1 MDFSVDTITF
11 KKGDDIIEEGTLGDC
26 AYIVEQGSVEVSK
39 VTPHGEKQVLGVLE
53 KSEIFGEMGLID
65 GLPRCATVTALE
77 NCVMS
82 VCSRETFNSLADH
95 NPESLLPIFKVLVR
109 RLRST
114 LSLVEALQ
122 KVIGNDN
129 KSENLNVIYQAMAA
143 TRSETIEI
151 ENLSTEIQ
159 KHTAHGSLIEDHSL
173 NQPTPPGSATVFD
186 TPDSQTPETT
196 PATIQE
202 MEKHALVEALKISGG
217 NVKQVAQS
225 LGISRTT
232 CYRKIKKYQIRTIK
246 KYQIEH

>member
-1 MDFSVDTITF
+1 MDTITF

-26 AYIVEQGSVEVSK
+26 AYIIEQGSVEVSK
-39 VTPHGEKQVLGVLE
+39 LTPHGEKQVLGVLE

-114 LSLVEALQ
+114 LSLVGALQ

-129 KSENLNVIYQAMAA
+129 ENESLNVIYQTMVA

-151 ENLSTEIQ
+151 ANLSTEIQ
-159 KHTAHGSLIEDHSL
+159 KHTAHGSIIKDHSL
-173 NQPTPPGSATVFD
+173 DQPSLSGSTTVFGALGSQTLETTSATL
-186 TPDSQTPETT
+186 
-196 PATIQE
+196 QE
-202 MEKHALVEALKISGG
+202 MEKHALVEALKIAGG
-217 NVKQVAQS
+217 NVKQVAES

-232 CYRKIKKYQIRTIK
+232 CYRKIEKYQIKQIK
-246 KYQIEH
+246 KYQIE

>member
-1 MDFSVDTITF
+1 VDTITF
-11 KKGDDIIEEGTLGDC
+11 KKGEDVIEEGTLGDC

-39 VTPHGEKQVLGVLE
+39 LTPHGEKQVLGVLG

-77 NCVMS
+77 TCVLS
-82 VCSRETFNSLADH
+82 VCSKETFNNLADH

-114 LSLVEALQ
+114 HALVEALQ
-122 KVIGNDN
+122 KNIGDN
-129 KSENLNVIYQAMAA
+129 RGGSLNVIYQAMAA

-159 KHTAHGSLIEDHSL
+159 KHTAHGSLIKDHSL
-173 NQPTPPGSATVFD
+173 NQPTPSGSTTVFD
-186 TPDSQTPETT
+186 TPDSQNLATT

-232 CYRKIKKYQIRTIK
+232 CYRKIKKYRIRKIK

>member
-1 MDFSVDTITF
+1 VDTITF

-39 VTPHGEKQVLGVLE
+39 VTPHGEKQVLGVLK

-114 LSLVEALQ
+114 LSLVGALQ
-122 KVIGNDN
+122 KVIGDDN
-129 KSENLNVIYQAMAA
+129 ENESLNIIYQTMVA

-159 KHTAHGSLIEDHSL
+159 KHTDHGSIIKDHSL
-173 NQPTPPGSATVFD
+173 DQPTPSGSPTVFD
-186 TPDSQTPETT
+186 TPGSQTLETT
-196 PATIQE
+196 SATLQE
-202 MEKHALVEALKISGG
+202 MEKHALVEALKIAGG
-217 NVKQVAQS
+217 NVKQVAES

-232 CYRKIKKYQIRTIK
+232 CYRKIEKYQIKQIK
-246 KYQIEH
+246 KYQIE

>member
-1 MDFSVDTITF
+1 MDTVDF
-11 KKGDDIIEEGTLGDC
+11 KKGKDIIEEGTLGDC
-26 AYIVEQGSVEVSK
+26 AYIIEQGSVEVSK
-39 VTPHGEKQVLGVLE
+39 LTPHGEKQVLGVLE

-114 LSLVEALQ
+114 LSLVGALQ

-129 KSENLNVIYQAMAA
+129 ENESLNVIYQTMVA

-159 KHTAHGSLIEDHSL
+159 KHTAHGSIIKDHSL
-173 NQPTPPGSATVFD
+173 DQPTLSGSTTVFGASGSQTLETASATL
-186 TPDSQTPETT
+186 
-196 PATIQE
+196 QE
-202 MEKHALVEALKISGG
+202 MEKHALVEALKIAGG
-217 NVKQVAQS
+217 NVKQVAES

-232 CYRKIKKYQIRTIK
+232 CYRKIKKYQIKQIK
-246 KYQIEH
+246 KYQIE

>member
-1 MDFSVDTITF
+1 
-11 KKGDDIIEEGTLGDC
+11 
-26 AYIVEQGSVEVSK
+26 
-39 VTPHGEKQVLGVLE
+39 
-53 KSEIFGEMGLID
+53 
-65 GLPRCATVTALE
+65 
-77 NCVMS
+77 
-82 VCSRETFNSLADH
+82 
-95 NPESLLPIFKVLVR
+95 
-109 RLRST
+109 
-114 LSLVEALQ
+114 
-122 KVIGNDN
+122 
-129 KSENLNVIYQAMAA
+129 MAA

-159 KHTAHGSLIEDHSL
+159 KHTAHGSLIKDHSL
-173 NQPTPPGSATVFD
+173 NQPTPSGSTTVFD

-232 CYRKIKKYQIRTIK
+232 CYRKIKKYQIRKIK

>member
-1 MDFSVDTITF
+1 MDTVDF
-11 KKGDDIIEEGTLGDC
+11 KKGEGIIEEGTLGDC
-26 AYIVEQGSVEVSK
+26 AYIIEQGSVEVSK
-39 VTPHGEKQVLGVLE
+39 LTPHGEKQVLGVLE

-114 LSLVEALQ
+114 LSLVGALQ

-129 KSENLNVIYQAMAA
+129 ENESLNVIYQTMVA

-159 KHTAHGSLIEDHSL
+159 KHTAHGSIIKDHSL
-173 NQPTPPGSATVFD
+173 DQPTLSGSTTVFGASGSQTLETASATL
-186 TPDSQTPETT
+186 
-196 PATIQE
+196 QE
-202 MEKHALVEALKISGG
+202 MEKHALVEALKIAGG
-217 NVKQVAQS
+217 NVKQVAES

-232 CYRKIKKYQIRTIK
+232 CYRKIEKYQIKQIK
-246 KYQIEH
+246 KYQIE

>member
-1 MDFSVDTITF
+1 MDTVDF

-26 AYIVEQGSVEVSK
+26 AYIIEQGSVEVSK
-39 VTPHGEKQVLGVLE
+39 LTPHGEKQVLGVLE

-114 LSLVEALQ
+114 LSLVGALQ

-129 KSENLNVIYQAMAA
+129 ENESLNVIYQTMVA

-159 KHTAHGSLIEDHSL
+159 KHTAHGSIIKDHSL
-173 NQPTPPGSATVFD
+173 DQPILSGSTTVFGASGSQTLETASATL
-186 TPDSQTPETT
+186 
-196 PATIQE
+196 QE
-202 MEKHALVEALKISGG
+202 MEKHALVEALKIAGG
-217 NVKQVAQS
+217 NVKQVAES

-232 CYRKIKKYQIRTIK
+232 CYRKIKKYQIKQIK
-246 KYQIEH
+246 KYQIE

>member
-1 MDFSVDTITF
+1 MDTITF

-26 AYIVEQGSVEVSK
+26 AYIIEQGSVEVSK
-39 VTPHGEKQVLGVLE
+39 VTPHGEKQVLGVLK

-114 LSLVEALQ
+114 LSLVGALQ

-129 KSENLNVIYQAMAA
+129 ENESLNVIYQTMVA

-159 KHTAHGSLIEDHSL
+159 KHTAHGSIIKDHSL
-173 NQPTPPGSATVFD
+173 DQPTLSGSTTVFGASGSQTLETASATL
-186 TPDSQTPETT
+186 
-196 PATIQE
+196 QE
-202 MEKHALVEALKISGG
+202 MEKHALVEALKIAGG
-217 NVKQVAQS
+217 NVKQVAES

-232 CYRKIKKYQIRTIK
+232 CYRKIKKYQIKQIK
-246 KYQIEH
+246 KYQIE

>member
-1 MDFSVDTITF
+1 MDTVDF
-11 KKGDDIIEEGTLGDC
+11 KKGEDIIEEGTLGDC
-26 AYIVEQGSVEVSK
+26 AYIIEQGSVEVSK
-39 VTPHGEKQVLGVLE
+39 LTPHGEKQVLGVLE

-114 LSLVEALQ
+114 LSLVGALQ

-129 KSENLNVIYQAMAA
+129 ENESLNVIYQTMVA

-159 KHTAHGSLIEDHSL
+159 KHTAHGSIIKDHSL
-173 NQPTPPGSATVFD
+173 DQPTLSGSTTVFGASGSQTLETTSATL
-186 TPDSQTPETT
+186 
-196 PATIQE
+196 QE
-202 MEKHALVEALKISGG
+202 MEKHALVEALKIAGG
-217 NVKQVAQS
+217 NVKQVAES

-232 CYRKIKKYQIRTIK
+232 CYRKIKKYQIKQIK
-246 KYQIEH
+246 KYQIE

>member
-1 MDFSVDTITF
+1 MDTISF
-11 KKGDDIIEEGTLGDC
+11 KKGEEIIEEGALGDC
-26 AYIVEQGSVEVSK
+26 AYIIEQGSVEVSK
-39 VTPHGEKQVLGVLE
+39 LTPYGEKQVLAVLE

-82 VCSRETFNSLADH
+82 VCSKETFNNLADH

-114 LSLVEALQ
+114 LTLVEALQ
-122 KVIGNDN
+122 KNIGKNGN
-129 KSENLNVIYQAMAA
+129 GSLNVIYRAMAA

-151 ENLSTEIQ
+151 ENLSSEIQ
-159 KHTAHGSLIEDHSL
+159 KHTAHGSIIKDHSL
-173 NQPTPPGSATVFD
+173 NQLTPSGSITVFD
-186 TPDSQTPETT
+186 TPGSQTLETT
-196 PATIQE
+196 TATIQE
-202 MEKHALVEALKISGG
+202 MEKYALVEALKIAGG

-232 CYRKIKKYQIRTIK
+232 CYRKIKKYQIRKIK
-246 KYQIEH
+246 TYQIEQK

>member
-1 MDFSVDTITF
+1 MDTITF
-11 KKGDDIIEEGTLGDC
+11 KKGEDIIEEGTLGDC

-65 GLPRCATVTALE
+65 GLPRCVTVTALE

-114 LSLVEALQ
+114 LSLVGALQ

-129 KSENLNVIYQAMAA
+129 ENESLNVIYQTMVA

-159 KHTAHGSLIEDHSL
+159 KHTAHGSIIKDHSL
-173 NQPTPPGSATVFD
+173 DQPTLSGSTTVFGASGSQTLETASATL
-186 TPDSQTPETT
+186 
-196 PATIQE
+196 QE
-202 MEKHALVEALKISGG
+202 MEKHALVEALKIAGG
-217 NVKQVAQS
+217 NVKQVAES

-232 CYRKIKKYQIRTIK
+232 CYRKIKKYQIKQIK
-246 KYQIEH
+246 KYQIE

>member
-1 MDFSVDTITF
+1 MDTVDF
-11 KKGDDIIEEGTLGDC
+11 KKGEDIIEEGTLGDC
-26 AYIVEQGSVEVSK
+26 AYIIEQGSVEVSK
-39 VTPHGEKQVLGVLE
+39 LTPHGEKQVLGVLG

-114 LSLVEALQ
+114 LSLVGALQ

-129 KSENLNVIYQAMAA
+129 ENESLNVIYQTMVA

-159 KHTAHGSLIEDHSL
+159 KHTAHGSIIKDHSL
-173 NQPTPPGSATVFD
+173 DQPTPSGSTTVFD
-186 TPDSQTPETT
+186 TPGSQTLETT
-196 PATIQE
+196 SATLQE
-202 MEKHALVEALKISGG
+202 MEKHALVEALKIAGG
-217 NVKQVAQS
+217 NVKQVAES

-232 CYRKIKKYQIRTIK
+232 CYRKIEKYQIKQIK
-246 KYQIEH
+246 KYQIE

>member
-1 MDFSVDTITF
+1 MDTITF
-11 KKGDDIIEEGTLGDC
+11 KKGEDVIEEGTLGDC

-39 VTPHGEKQVLGVLE
+39 LTPHGEKQVLGVLG

-77 NCVMS
+77 TCVLS
-82 VCSRETFNSLADH
+82 VCSKETFNNLADH

-114 LSLVEALQ
+114 LALVEALQ
-122 KVIGNDN
+122 KNIGD
-129 KSENLNVIYQAMAA
+129 SRGGSLNVIYQAMAA

-159 KHTAHGSLIEDHSL
+159 KHTAHGSLIKDHSL
-173 NQPTPPGSATVFD
+173 NQPAPSGSTTVFD

-202 MEKHALVEALKISGG
+202 MEKHALVEALKIAGG
-217 NVKQVAQS
+217 NVKQVAES

-232 CYRKIKKYQIRTIK
+232 CYRKIKKYQIKQIK
-246 KYQIEH
+246 KYQIE

>member
-1 MDFSVDTITF
+1 MDTITF
-11 KKGDDIIEEGTLGDC
+11 KKGEDIIEEGTLGDC

-114 LSLVEALQ
+114 LSLVGALQ

-129 KSENLNVIYQAMAA
+129 ENESLNVIYQTMVA

-159 KHTAHGSLIEDHSL
+159 KHTAHGSIIKDHSL
-173 NQPTPPGSATVFD
+173 DQPTPSGSTTVFD
-186 TPDSQTPETT
+186 TPGSQTLGTT
-196 PATIQE
+196 SATLEE
-202 MEKHALVEALKISGG
+202 MEKHALVEALKIAGG
-217 NVKQVAQS
+217 NVKQVAES

-232 CYRKIKKYQIRTIK
+232 CYRKIKKYQIKQIK
-246 KYQIEH
+246 KYKIE

>member
-1 MDFSVDTITF
+1 MDTITF

-26 AYIVEQGSVEVSK
+26 AYIIEQGSVEVSK
-39 VTPHGEKQVLGVLE
+39 LTPHGEKQVLGVLE

-114 LSLVEALQ
+114 LSLVGALQ

-129 KSENLNVIYQAMAA
+129 ENESLNVIYQTMVA

-159 KHTAHGSLIEDHSL
+159 KHTAHGSIIKDHSL
-173 NQPTPPGSATVFD
+173 DQPTPSRTTTVFD
-186 TPDSQTPETT
+186 TPGSQTLETT
-196 PATIQE
+196 SATLQE
-202 MEKHALVEALKISGG
+202 MEKHALVEALKIAGG
-217 NVKQVAQS
+217 NVKQVAES

-232 CYRKIKKYQIRTIK
+232 CYRKIKKYQIKQIK
-246 KYQIEH
+246 KYQIE

>member
-1 MDFSVDTITF
+1 MDTITF
-11 KKGDDIIEEGTLGDC
+11 KKGEDVIEEGTLGDC

-39 VTPHGEKQVLGVLE
+39 LTPHGEKQVLGVLG

-77 NCVMS
+77 TCVLS
-82 VCSRETFNSLADH
+82 VCSKETFNNLADH

-114 LSLVEALQ
+114 HALVEALQ
-122 KVIGNDN
+122 KNIGDN
-129 KSENLNVIYQAMAA
+129 RGGSLNVIYQAMAA

-159 KHTAHGSLIEDHSL
+159 KHTAHGSLIKDHSL
-173 NQPTPPGSATVFD
+173 NQPTPSGSTTVFD

-232 CYRKIKKYQIRTIK
+232 CYRKIKKYRIRKIK
-246 KYQIEH
+246 MYQIEH

>member
-1 MDFSVDTITF
+1 MDTVDF
-11 KKGDDIIEEGTLGDC
+11 KKGEDIIEEGTLGDC
-26 AYIVEQGSVEVSK
+26 AYIIEQGSVEVSK
-39 VTPHGEKQVLGVLE
+39 LTPHGEKQVLGVLE

-114 LSLVEALQ
+114 LSLVGALQ

-129 KSENLNVIYQAMAA
+129 ENESLNVIYQTMVA

-159 KHTAHGSLIEDHSL
+159 KHTAHGSIIKDHSL
-173 NQPTPPGSATVFD
+173 DQPIPSGRTTVFD
-186 TPDSQTPETT
+186 TPGSQTLGTT
-196 PATIQE
+196 TATLEE
-202 MEKHALVEALKISGG
+202 MEKHALVEALKIAG
-217 NVKQVAQS
+217 
-225 LGISRTT
+225 
-232 CYRKIKKYQIRTIK
+232 YQPD
-246 KYQIEH
+246 YLL

>member
-1 MDFSVDTITF
+1 MDTVDF
-11 KKGDDIIEEGTLGDC
+11 KKGEDIIEEETLGDC
-26 AYIVEQGSVEVSK
+26 AYIIEQGSVEVSK
-39 VTPHGEKQVLGVLE
+39 LTPHGEKQVLGVLE

-114 LSLVEALQ
+114 LSLVGALQ

-129 KSENLNVIYQAMAA
+129 ENESLNVIYQTMVA

-159 KHTAHGSLIEDHSL
+159 KHTAHGSIIKDHSL
-173 NQPTPPGSATVFD
+173 DQPTPSGSTTVFD
-186 TPDSQTPETT
+186 TPGSQTLETT
-196 PATIQE
+196 SATLQE
-202 MEKHALVEALKISGG
+202 MEKHALVEALKIAGG
-217 NVKQVAQS
+217 NVKQVAES

-232 CYRKIKKYQIRTIK
+232 CYRKIKKYQIKQIK
-246 KYQIEH
+246 KYQIE

>member
-1 MDFSVDTITF
+1 MDTVDF
-11 KKGDDIIEEGTLGDC
+11 KKGEDIIEEGTLGDC

-39 VTPHGEKQVLGVLE
+39 VTPHGEKQVLGVLK

-114 LSLVEALQ
+114 LSLVGALQ

-129 KSENLNVIYQAMAA
+129 ENESLNVIYQTMVA

-159 KHTAHGSLIEDHSL
+159 KHTAHGSIIKDHSL
-173 NQPTPPGSATVFD
+173 DQPTLSGSTTVFGASGSQTLETASATL
-186 TPDSQTPETT
+186 
-196 PATIQE
+196 QE
-202 MEKHALVEALKISGG
+202 MEKHALVEALKIAGG
-217 NVKQVAQS
+217 NVKQVAES

-232 CYRKIKKYQIRTIK
+232 CYRKIKKYQIKQIK
-246 KYQIEH
+246 KYQIE

>member
-1 MDFSVDTITF
+1 VDTITF

-39 VTPHGEKQVLGVLE
+39 VTPHGEKQVLGVLK

-114 LSLVEALQ
+114 LSLVGALQ

-129 KSENLNVIYQAMAA
+129 ENESLNVIYQTMVA
-143 TRSETIEI
+143 TRSETMEI

-159 KHTAHGSLIEDHSL
+159 KHTAHGSLIKDHSL
-173 NQPTPPGSATVFD
+173 DQPTPSGSTTVFD
-186 TPDSQTPETT
+186 TPGSQTLETT
-196 PATIQE
+196 SATLQE
-202 MEKHALVEALKISGG
+202 MEKHALVEALKIAGG
-217 NVKQVAQS
+217 NVKQVAES

-232 CYRKIKKYQIRTIK
+232 CYRKIKKYQIKQIK
-246 KYQIEH
+246 KYQIE

>member
-1 MDFSVDTITF
+1 MDTVDF
-11 KKGDDIIEEGTLGDC
+11 KKGKDIIEEGTLGDC
-26 AYIVEQGSVEVSK
+26 AYIIEQGSVEVSK
-39 VTPHGEKQVLGVLE
+39 LTPHGEKQVLGVLE

-114 LSLVEALQ
+114 LSLVGALQ

-129 KSENLNVIYQAMAA
+129 ENESLNVIYQTMVA

-159 KHTAHGSLIEDHSL
+159 KHTAHGSIIKDHSL
-173 NQPTPPGSATVFD
+173 DQPTPSGSTTVFD
-186 TPDSQTPETT
+186 TPGSQTLETT
-196 PATIQE
+196 SATLQE
-202 MEKHALVEALKISGG
+202 MEKHALVEALKIAGG
-217 NVKQVAQS
+217 NVKQVAES

-232 CYRKIKKYQIRTIK
+232 CYRKIKKYQIKQIK
-246 KYQIEH
+246 KYQIE

>member
-1 MDFSVDTITF
+1 VDTITF
-11 KKGDDIIEEGTLGDC
+11 KKGEDVIEEGTLGDC
-26 AYIVEQGSVEVSK
+26 AYIVEPGSVEVSK
-39 VTPHGEKQVLGVLE
+39 LTPHGEKQVLGVLG

-77 NCVMS
+77 TCVLS
-82 VCSRETFNSLADH
+82 VCSKETFNNLADH

-114 LSLVEALQ
+114 HALVEALQ
-122 KVIGNDN
+122 RNIGD
-129 KSENLNVIYQAMAA
+129 SRSGSLNVIYQAMAA

-159 KHTAHGSLIEDHSL
+159 KHTAHGSIIKDHSL
-173 NQPTPPGSATVFD
+173 DQPTLSGSTAVFGAPGS
-186 TPDSQTPETT
+186 QTLETT
-196 PATIQE
+196 SATLQE

-232 CYRKIKKYQIRTIK
+232 CYRKIKKYQIRKIK

>member
-1 MDFSVDTITF
+1 MDTVDF
-11 KKGDDIIEEGTLGDC
+11 KKGKDIIQEGTLGDC
-26 AYIVEQGSVEVSK
+26 AYIIEQGSVEVSK
-39 VTPHGEKQVLGVLE
+39 LTPHGEKQVLGVLE

-114 LSLVEALQ
+114 LSLVGALQ

-129 KSENLNVIYQAMAA
+129 ENESLNVIYQTMVA

-159 KHTAHGSLIEDHSL
+159 KHTAHGSIIKDHSL
-173 NQPTPPGSATVFD
+173 DQPTLSGSTTVFGASGSQTLETASATL
-186 TPDSQTPETT
+186 
-196 PATIQE
+196 QE
-202 MEKHALVEALKISGG
+202 MEKHALVEALKIAGG
-217 NVKQVAQS
+217 NVKQVAES

-232 CYRKIKKYQIRTIK
+232 CYRKIKKYQIKQIK
-246 KYQIEH
+246 KYQIE

>member
-1 MDFSVDTITF
+1 MDTVDF
-11 KKGDDIIEEGTLGDC
+11 KKGEDIIEEGTLGDC
-26 AYIVEQGSVEVSK
+26 AYIIEQGSVEVSK
-39 VTPHGEKQVLGVLE
+39 LTPHGEKQVLGVLE

-114 LSLVEALQ
+114 LSLVGALQ

-129 KSENLNVIYQAMAA
+129 ENESLNVIYQTMVA

-159 KHTAHGSLIEDHSL
+159 KHTAHGSLIKDHSL
-173 NQPTPPGSATVFD
+173 NQPTPSGSTTVFD
-186 TPDSQTPETT
+186 TPGSQTLETT
-196 PATIQE
+196 SATLQE
-202 MEKHALVEALKISGG
+202 MEKHALVEALKIAGG
-217 NVKQVAQS
+217 NVKQVAES

-232 CYRKIKKYQIRTIK
+232 CYRKIKKYQIKQIK
-246 KYQIEH
+246 KYQIE

>member
-1 MDFSVDTITF
+1 MDTVDF
-11 KKGDDIIEEGTLGDC
+11 KKGEDIIEEGTLGDC
-26 AYIVEQGSVEVSK
+26 AYIIEQGSVEVSK
-39 VTPHGEKQVLGVLE
+39 LTPHGEKQVLGVLE

-114 LSLVEALQ
+114 LSLVGALQ

-129 KSENLNVIYQAMAA
+129 ENESLNVIYQTMVA

-159 KHTAHGSLIEDHSL
+159 KHTAHGSIIKDHSL
-173 NQPTPPGSATVFD
+173 DQPTSSGGTTVFD
-186 TPDSQTPETT
+186 TPGSQTLETT
-196 PATIQE
+196 SATLQE
-202 MEKHALVEALKISGG
+202 MEKHALVEALKIAGG
-217 NVKQVAQS
+217 NVKQVAES

-232 CYRKIKKYQIRTIK
+232 CYRKIKKYQIKQIK
-246 KYQIEH
+246 KYQIE

>member
-1 MDFSVDTITF
+1 MDTITF

-26 AYIVEQGSVEVSK
+26 AYIIEQGSVEVSK
-39 VTPHGEKQVLGVLE
+39 LTPHGEKQVLGVLE

-114 LSLVEALQ
+114 LSLVGALQ

-129 KSENLNVIYQAMAA
+129 ENESLNVIYQTMVA

-159 KHTAHGSLIEDHSL
+159 KHTAHGSIIKDHSL
-173 NQPTPPGSATVFD
+173 DQPTLSGSTAVFGAQGSQTLETTSATL
-186 TPDSQTPETT
+186 
-196 PATIQE
+196 QE
-202 MEKHALVEALKISGG
+202 MEKHALVEALKIAGG
-217 NVKQVAQS
+217 NVKQVAES

-232 CYRKIKKYQIRTIK
+232 CYRKIKKYQIKQIK
-246 KYQIEH
+246 KYQIE

>member
-1 MDFSVDTITF
+1 MDTVDF
-11 KKGDDIIEEGTLGDC
+11 KKGKDIIEEGTLGDC
-26 AYIVEQGSVEVSK
+26 AYIIEQGSVEVSK
-39 VTPHGEKQVLGVLE
+39 LTPHGEKQVLGVLE

-114 LSLVEALQ
+114 LSLVGALQ
-122 KVIGNDN
+122 KVIGHDN
-129 KSENLNVIYQAMAA
+129 KNESLNVIYQTMVA

-159 KHTAHGSLIEDHSL
+159 KHTVGSIIKDHSL
-173 NQPTPPGSATVFD
+173 DQPTPSGSTAVFGAPGSQ
-186 TPDSQTPETT
+186 SLETT
-196 PATIQE
+196 SATLQE
-202 MEKHALVEALKISGG
+202 MEKHALVKALKIAGG
-217 NVKQVAQS
+217 NVKQVAES

-232 CYRKIKKYQIRTIK
+232 CYRKIKKYQIKQIK
-246 KYQIEH
+246 KYQIE

>member
-1 MDFSVDTITF
+1 MDTITF

-26 AYIVEQGSVEVSK
+26 AYIIEQGSVEVSK
-39 VTPHGEKQVLGVLE
+39 LTPHGEKQVLGVLE

-114 LSLVEALQ
+114 LSLVGALQ

-129 KSENLNVIYQAMAA
+129 ENESLNVIYQTMVA

-159 KHTAHGSLIEDHSL
+159 KHTAHGSIIKDHSL
-173 NQPTPPGSATVFD
+173 DQPTPSGSTTVFD
-186 TPDSQTPETT
+186 ALGSQTLETT
-196 PATIQE
+196 SATLQE
-202 MEKHALVEALKISGG
+202 MEKYALVEALKIAGG
-217 NVKQVAQS
+217 NVKQVAES

-232 CYRKIKKYQIRTIK
+232 CYRKIKKYQIKQIK
-246 KYQIEH
+246 KYQIE

>member
-1 MDFSVDTITF
+1 MDTVDF
-11 KKGDDIIEEGTLGDC
+11 KKGEDIIEEGTLGDC
-26 AYIVEQGSVEVSK
+26 AYIIEQGSVEVSK
-39 VTPHGEKQVLGVLE
+39 LTPHGEKQVLGVLE

-114 LSLVEALQ
+114 LSLVGALQ

-129 KSENLNVIYQAMAA
+129 ENESLNVIYQTMVA

-159 KHTAHGSLIEDHSL
+159 KHTAHGSIIKDHSL
-173 NQPTPPGSATVFD
+173 DQPTPSGSTAVFG
-186 TPDSQTPETT
+186 TPDSQTLETT
-196 PATIQE
+196 SATLQE
-202 MEKHALVEALKISGG
+202 MEKHALVEALKIAGG
-217 NVKQVAQS
+217 NVKQVAES

-232 CYRKIKKYQIRTIK
+232 CYRKIKKYQIKQIK
-246 KYQIEH
+246 KYKIE

>member
-1 MDFSVDTITF
+1 MDTVDF
-11 KKGDDIIEEGTLGDC
+11 KKGEDIIEEGTLGDC
-26 AYIVEQGSVEVSK
+26 AYIIEQGSVEVSK
-39 VTPHGEKQVLGVLE
+39 LTPHGEKQVLGVLE

-114 LSLVEALQ
+114 LSLVGALQ

-129 KSENLNVIYQAMAA
+129 ENESLNVIYQTMVA

-159 KHTAHGSLIEDHSL
+159 KHTAHGSIIKDHSL
-173 NQPTPPGSATVFD
+173 DQPTPSGSTTVFD
-186 TPDSQTPETT
+186 TPGSQTLETT
-196 PATIQE
+196 SATLQE
-202 MEKHALVEALKISGG
+202 MEKHALVEALKIAGG
-217 NVKQVAQS
+217 NVKQVAES

-232 CYRKIKKYQIRTIK
+232 CYRKIKKYQIKQIK
-246 KYQIEH
+246 KYQIE

>member
-1 MDFSVDTITF
+1 MDTVDF
-11 KKGDDIIEEGTLGDC
+11 KKGKDIIEEGTLGDC
-26 AYIVEQGSVEVSK
+26 AYIIEQGSVEVSK
-39 VTPHGEKQVLGVLE
+39 LTPHGEKQVLGVLE

-114 LSLVEALQ
+114 LSLVGALQ
-122 KVIGNDN
+122 KVIGHDN
-129 KSENLNVIYQAMAA
+129 KNESLNVIYQTMVA

-159 KHTAHGSLIEDHSL
+159 KHTAHGSIIKDHSL
-173 NQPTPPGSATVFD
+173 DQPTPSGRTTVFD
-186 TPDSQTPETT
+186 TPGSQTLGTT
-196 PATIQE
+196 SATLQE
-202 MEKHALVEALKISGG
+202 MEKHALVEALKIAGG
-217 NVKQVAQS
+217 NVKQVAES

-232 CYRKIKKYQIRTIK
+232 CYRKIKKYQIKQIK
-246 KYQIEH
+246 KYQIE

>member
-1 MDFSVDTITF
+1 MDTVDF
-11 KKGDDIIEEGTLGDC
+11 KKGEDIIEEGTLGDC
-26 AYIVEQGSVEVSK
+26 AYIIEQGSVEVSK
-39 VTPHGEKQVLGVLE
+39 LTPHGEKQVLGVLE

-77 NCVMS
+77 NCVVS

-95 NPESLLPIFKVLVR
+95 NPESLLPIFKVLGR

-114 LSLVEALQ
+114 LSLVGALQ

-129 KSENLNVIYQAMAA
+129 ENESLNVIYQTMVA

-159 KHTAHGSLIEDHSL
+159 KHTAHGSIIKDHSL
-173 NQPTPPGSATVFD
+173 DQPTLSGSTTIFGASGSQTLETASATL
-186 TPDSQTPETT
+186 
-196 PATIQE
+196 QE
-202 MEKHALVEALKISGG
+202 MEKHALVEALKIAGG
-217 NVKQVAQS
+217 NVKQVAES

-232 CYRKIKKYQIRTIK
+232 CYRKIKKYQIKQIK
-246 KYQIEH
+246 NYQIE

>member
-1 MDFSVDTITF
+1 MDTVDF
-11 KKGDDIIEEGTLGDC
+11 KKGEDIIEEGTLGDC
-26 AYIVEQGSVEVSK
+26 AYIIEQGSVEVSK
-39 VTPHGEKQVLGVLE
+39 LTPHGEKQVLGVLE

-114 LSLVEALQ
+114 LSLVGALQ
-122 KVIGNDN
+122 KIIGNDN
-129 KSENLNVIYQAMAA
+129 ESESLNVICQTMMA

-151 ENLSTEIQ
+151 ENLSAEIQ
-159 KHTAHGSLIEDHSL
+159 KHTAHGSIIKDQSL
-173 NQPTPPGSATVFD
+173 DQPTPSGSTTVFD
-186 TPDSQTPETT
+186 TPGSQTPETT
-196 PATIQE
+196 YATLQE
-202 MEKHALVEALKISGG
+202 MEKHALVEALKFAGG
-217 NVKQVAQS
+217 NVKQVAES

-232 CYRKIKKYQIRTIK
+232 CYRKIKKYQIKKIK
-246 KYQIEH
+246 KYQIE

>member
-1 MDFSVDTITF
+1 MDTITF

-26 AYIVEQGSVEVSK
+26 AYIIEQGSVEVSK
-39 VTPHGEKQVLGVLE
+39 LTPHGEKQVLGVLE

-122 KVIGNDN
+122 KIIGNDN
-129 KSENLNVIYQAMAA
+129 ENESLNVIYQTMVA

-159 KHTAHGSLIEDHSL
+159 KHTAHGSIIKDHSL
-173 NQPTPPGSATVFD
+173 DQPTPSGSTTVFD
-186 TPDSQTPETT
+186 TPDSQTLETT
-196 PATIQE
+196 SATLQE
-202 MEKHALVEALKISGG
+202 MEKHALVEALKIAGG
-217 NVKQVAQS
+217 NVKQVAES

-232 CYRKIKKYQIRTIK
+232 CYRKIKKYQIKQIK
-246 KYQIEH
+246 KYQIE

>member
-1 MDFSVDTITF
+1 MDTVDF
-11 KKGDDIIEEGTLGDC
+11 KKDEGIIEEGTLGDC
-26 AYIVEQGSVEVSK
+26 AYIIEQGSVEVSK
-39 VTPHGEKQVLGVLE
+39 LTPHGEKQVLGVLK

-122 KVIGNDN
+122 KIIGNDN
-129 KSENLNVIYQAMAA
+129 ENESLNLIYQTMAA

-159 KHTAHGSLIEDHSL
+159 KHTAHGSIIKDHSL
-173 NQPTPPGSATVFD
+173 DQPTPSGSTTVFD
-186 TPDSQTPETT
+186 TPGSQTLETT
-196 PATIQE
+196 SATLQE
-202 MEKHALVEALKISGG
+202 MEKHALVEALKIAGG
-217 NVKQVAQS
+217 NVKQVAES
-225 LGISRTT
+225 LGISRNT
-232 CYRKIKKYQIRTIK
+232 CYRKIKKYQIKQIK
-246 KYQIEH
+246 KYQIE

>member
-1 MDFSVDTITF
+1 MDTITF
-11 KKGDDIIEEGTLGDC
+11 KKGEDVIEEGTLGDC

-39 VTPHGEKQVLGVLE
+39 LTPHGEKQVLGVLE

-82 VCSRETFNSLADH
+82 VCSRETFNNLADH

-114 LSLVEALQ
+114 HALVEALQ
-122 KVIGNDN
+122 KNIGDN
-129 KSENLNVIYQAMAA
+129 RGGSLNVIYQAMAA

-159 KHTAHGSLIEDHSL
+159 KHTAHGSLIKDHSL
-173 NQPTPPGSATVFD
+173 NQPTPSGSTTVFD
-186 TPDSQTPETT
+186 TPDSQTLATT

-232 CYRKIKKYQIRTIK
+232 CYRKIKKYQIRKIK